1 MRLALRFALALAPC
15 SCAQA
20 QGAAYPIVGECPD
33 QDPQAARAEP
43 AAPEAL
49 GWPWESRA
57 EPAPS
62 SVETRNP
69 FDSNWL
75 AVEYSVDSRRDLR
88 DLAFEGHSRPHER
101 VDVYGSL
108 DLYSSL
114 ANDPARFA
122 LRGGVFARLA
132 PAAGVALWY
141 EDFTGSRNST
151 TRLGA
156 YLDPWTGGEQPF
168 CRLELFPISDDGGG
182 AMARAQFEL
191 ALRERW
197 SIGGYVERAWWED
210 GGDWT
215 SARPELRYL
224 LRDGVWA
231 TLEYRHD
238 DRWNDEDGTAVG
250 LRASL

>member
-1 MRLALRFALALAPC
+1 MKSILSFAAILALGACAPAP
-15 SCAQA
+15 AQA
-20 QGAAYPIVGECPD
+20 QQQTPIVGECPD
-33 QDPQAARAEP
+33 PVEAWP
-43 AAPEAL
+43 YPETKL
-49 GWPWESRA
+49 DWPWKKVDPDASKRI
-57 EPAPS
+57 
-62 SVETRNP
+62 VETRDP
-69 FDSNWL
+69 FAADWFQ
-75 AVEYSVDSRRDLR
+75 VEYSADSRHDVR

-122 LRGGVFARLA
+122 FRGGVFGRLT
-132 PAAGVALWY
+132 PIAGVALWY

-151 TRLGA
+151 ERLGA

-182 AMARAQFEL
+182 AMARAQFEV
-191 ALRERW
+191 AMRERW
-197 SIGGYVERAWWED
+197 SISGYLERTWWED

-215 SARPELRYL
+215 SARPELRYE
-224 LRDGVWA
+224 LRGGVWA

-238 DRWNDEDGTAVG
+238 SRWNDEDGTAVG